1 MKHSS
6 SRTLHAYW
14 DDLRGARAAPERGE
28 IEPGAIRHVLADSL
42 MLEIEPHRRAAT
54 IRLAGT
60 RICALFGR
68 ELRGSDLRRLWAGE
82 VAGDPWRLVE
92 IVVEETAGLVVG
104 LEGRTAA
111 GDAID
116 LELVLLPL
124 RHRGRTQDRIIGAL
138 SPGLSPVWLGLRPL
152 VGLETRSLRVLTAPG
167 LATPG
172 LAAPVL
178 PPAPANDTAPLRRH
192 GLVVY
197 RGGRI

>member
-1 MKHSS
+1 MKHPS
-6 SRTLHAYW
+6 SRMLHAYW

-42 MLEIEPHRRAAT
+42 MLEVEAGRRAAT

-68 ELRGSDLRRLWAGE
+68 ELRGSDFKRLWAGE
-82 VAGDPWRLVE
+82 AAGDAVADPWRLVE
-92 IVVEETAGLVVG
+92 IVAEDTAGLVVG

-111 GDAID
+111 DDVID
-116 LELVLLPL
+116 LELILLPL

-138 SPGLSPVWLGLRPL
+138 SPGLSPVWLGLRPI
-152 VGLETRSLRVLTAPG
+152 VGLETRSLRVLTAG
-167 LATPG
+167 
-172 LAAPVL
+172 VV
-178 PPAPANDTAPLRRH
+178 PPAPANDTAPVRRH
-192 GLVVY
+192 GFLVH